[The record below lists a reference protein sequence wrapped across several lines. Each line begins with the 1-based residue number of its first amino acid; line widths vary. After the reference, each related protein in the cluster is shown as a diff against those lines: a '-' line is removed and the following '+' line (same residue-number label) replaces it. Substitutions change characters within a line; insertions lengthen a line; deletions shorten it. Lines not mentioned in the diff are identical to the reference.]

1 MNQTDN
7 NKAVATFFVVVFSV
21 VEGDTSHRHN
31 SWCRIYLVISIYKTT
46 TETCEGD
53 EVDKGTRDWYSL
65 LPPRAEYIDILV
77 LDRYREW
84 AVKSRSS
91 AENHKVSQSSEHNVG
106 LGVPTQWP

>member
-31 SWCRIYLVISIYKTT
+31 SWSRIYLVIFNLT

-53 EVDKGTRDWYSL
+53 EVDKGKRDWTPFAHQEQSTL
-65 LPPRAEYIDILV
+65 TFWH
-77 LDRYREW
+77 DRHSVIED
-84 AVKSRSS
+84 SNLCGQC
-91 AENHKVSQSSEHNVG
+91 EI
-106 LGVPTQWP
+106 